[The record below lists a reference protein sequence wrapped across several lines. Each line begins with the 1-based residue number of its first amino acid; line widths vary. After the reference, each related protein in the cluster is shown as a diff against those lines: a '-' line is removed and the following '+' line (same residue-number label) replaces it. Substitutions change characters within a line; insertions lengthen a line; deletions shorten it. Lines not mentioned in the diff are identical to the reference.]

1 MRNLMFVFVLLFIT
15 PKLFGQDH
23 NIMVTDG
30 DVLIIN
36 KNHNMPFDHIDFP
49 RANFI
54 IKRGAI
60 ANFKSL
66 NGMAVRVKS
75 SHVNSKGDQMAKLVP
90 LAGGKFFNRFTL
102 VSANL
107 SKAIESNELVR
118 PNLSKESLANN

>member
-1 MRNLMFVFVLLFIT
+1 MFIFLLLATTHVIGQEST
-15 PKLFGQDH
+15 KL
-23 NIMVTDG
+23 VSDG

-36 KNHNMPFDHIDFP
+36 KKQNMPFDHIDFP

-60 ANFKSL
+60 ANYKSL
-66 NGMAVRVKS
+66 SGMAVRVNS
-75 SHVNSKGDQMAKLVP
+75 SYVNTKGDYIAKLTP
-90 LAGGKFFNRFTL
+90 LTGGKFFNRFSS

-107 SKAIESNELVR
+107 SKAIESNELMQ